1 MSKKKKKVIKK
12 KINKKTVK
20 KKTNNKRKTTKKIVS
35 NKPIVKTENK
45 VIETKEDVV
54 IEPVEEKV
62 IVEPVEEKVNENKKV
77 RKNIFKNKK
86 LIIRILCI
94 LILIFLI
101 MLLIKPKKNVE
112 TIEFNSISIDE
123 YLELYDSKDLEYIFI
138 TDNNCEKCD
147 KAKITLDKLK
157 TEYSIKINEL
167 NINELSSS
175 DKKRIQESNTSLKDN
190 IDVPLLLSIKG
201 GLEIGK
207 ISLDKEYSALKKFI
221 DYSSNPSTVNS
232 FNKISVNKYLS
243 LLKSNEIAIIYIGSH
258 TNNECQ
264 KFSTI
269 LESVSQE
276 LNFKVNFLDTDLI
289 TKSDDWKKLNSSNK
303 IFEENWFM
311 PAILIVK
318 EGNIVGYKMES
329 MDKDTLSNF
338 FDRYGL

>member
-1 MSKKKKKVIKK
+1 M
-12 KINKKTVK
+12 
-20 KKTNNKRKTTKKIVS
+20 
-35 NKPIVKTENK
+35 
-45 VIETKEDVV
+45 
-54 IEPVEEKV
+54 
-62 IVEPVEEKVNENKKV
+62 
-77 RKNIFKNKK
+77 
-86 LIIRILCI
+86 
-94 LILIFLI
+94 
-101 MLLIKPKKNVE
+101 
-112 TIEFNSISIDE
+112 
-123 YLELYDSKDLEYIFI
+123 
-138 TDNNCEKCD
+138 
-147 KAKITLDKLK
+147 
-157 TEYSIKINEL
+157 
-167 NINELSSS
+167 
-175 DKKRIQESNTSLKDN
+175 KDN